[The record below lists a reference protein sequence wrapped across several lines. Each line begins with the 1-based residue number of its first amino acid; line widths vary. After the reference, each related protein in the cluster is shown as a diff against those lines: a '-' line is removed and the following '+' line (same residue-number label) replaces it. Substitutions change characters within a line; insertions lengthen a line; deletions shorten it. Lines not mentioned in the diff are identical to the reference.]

1 MAELAGRI
9 LMPDGIVEGTLL
21 FGERILAIR
30 PAALAGA
37 DRDRWILPGFIDLH
51 VHGGGGGDTMN
62 GADAV
67 RRMARLHARHGTTA
81 LLPTTVTAPDEDLLA
96 ACAGV
101 AEVLKAPESD
111 EAAVLGLH
119 LEGPFISCKRL
130 GAQPP
135 FARPPDRA
143 LYDRL
148 QALVPIRVLTM
159 APEEDES
166 FSFLRHATAAGT
178 RVQIGHSDAD
188 FELARAALAAGAAGF
203 THLFNAM
210 RPLQH
215 RDPGTAGAALA
226 GAAWAELIPDLQ
238 HVAPGAIQ
246 VALRAIPNLYGITDA
261 IEATDMPDG
270 DYRLGRHAIRKV
282 GPTARLAD
290 GTLAGSVLTM
300 DQALRNLV
308 SIGLSVEEASR
319 RLSALPAEYLALQD
333 RGRLVPGAVA
343 DLVLLDR
350 DLSLLGVVCRGR
362 RLD

>member
-1 MAELAGRI
+1 M
-9 LMPDGIVEGTLL
+9 
-21 FGERILAIR
+21 
-30 PAALAGA
+30 
-37 DRDRWILPGFIDLH
+37 
-51 VHGGGGGDTMN
+51 
-62 GADAV
+62 
-67 RRMARLHARHGTTA
+67 
-81 LLPTTVTAPDEDLLA
+81 
-96 ACAGV
+96 
-101 AEVLKAPESD
+101 
-111 EAAVLGLH
+111 LGLH

-135 FARPPDRA
+135 FARPPDRD
-143 LYDRL
+143 LYERL

-159 APEEDES
+159 APEEDEG

-188 FELARAALAAGAAGF
+188 FETAAAALEAGAAGF

-238 HVAPGAIQ
+238 HVAPGAIR

-270 DYRLGRHAIRKV
+270 DYRLGRHTIHKV

-319 RLSALPAEYLALQD
+319 RLSALPAQYLGLQD
-333 RGRLVPGAVA
+333 RGRLLSGAIA
-343 DLVLLDR
+343 DLLVLDR
-350 DLSLLGVVCRGR
+350 DLQLRAVICRGQPIV
-362 RLD
+362 